1 MDLSA
6 VRPASFWWL
15 LIITSLMVASVA
27 AGLVYTLRGYI
38 PAHWQVPARALL
50 FNVRIDDRVW
60 ITMPDG
66 IRLAGTLY
74 RPRGASGP
82 LATVFIRL
90 PYNRKR
96 YGEALGDAMFFARN
110 GYAVLV
116 QDVRGK
122 FESEGEGFV
131 PWRHATG
138 DGVATLEWI
147 TQQPWSNGKVGTI
160 GCSALGELQYSLARA
175 NHPAHAAMIPG
186 AAGGAA
192 GLLAGNAE
200 YFGAFEGGVLQLAGT
215 AGWFSRHGGKMPH
228 SGSPDV
234 PGMAGVLSQLP
245 VQELVRRARP
255 GANAYDDFIGTP
267 LGDAGWND
275 LDYVTDADRI
285 TTPALVINTWG
296 DPTIESTLAIS
307 EAMRRASPQ
316 AAAHQHV
323 VIAPGNHCEYETIAG
338 MGHFGELSV
347 RNADQPYRQ
356 WYLQWFD
363 YWLRGKGDGLASLPP
378 YLYYVVGEQRWL
390 TASTWPPVQARHQR
404 WYLRSGGKAN
414 TRDGD
419 GTLGPQPDASEHSD
433 GYLYDPLDP
442 VPSRGGP
449 LCCSADPHA
458 LSGPVDQ
465 RDVET
470 RDDVLVYTSA
480 PLEAPLRIVG
490 PLRAHL
496 TVSSSVPDTDFVA
509 RLVHVWPD
517 GRATNIQ
524 EGALRARYRDG
535 IFCPTRMTPG
545 QTYQLTVDMRSIA
558 YLVPRGHR
566 LRLDIT
572 SSSFPRLERNLN
584 TGGNNYDETVP
595 ARALNRVH
603 LGGDAGSYLELPV
616 LATPEPQA

>member
-1 MDLSA
+1 MELSA

-38 PAHWQVPARALL
+38 PAHWQVPVRALL

-60 ITMPDG
+60 VTMPDG
-66 IRLAGTLY
+66 VRLAGTLY

-82 LATVFIRL
+82 LATVFIRQ
-90 PYNRKR
+90 PYDRR
-96 YGEALGDAMFFARN
+96 HYGEALGDAMFFARH

-138 DGVATLEWI
+138 DGVATLDWI
-147 TQQPWSNGKVGTI
+147 TQQSWSNGKVGTI

-175 NHPAHAAMIPG
+175 NHPAHAAMIPE

-192 GLLAGNAE
+192 GLLAGNAD
-200 YFGAFEGGVLQLAGT
+200 YFGSYEGGVMQLAGT
-215 AGWFSRHGGKMPH
+215 AGWFSRHGSKLPH
-228 SGSPDV
+228 SGSPEV
-234 PGMAGVLSQLP
+234 PGMAGMLGQVP
-245 VQELVRRARP
+245 VADLVQRARP
-255 GANAYDDFIGTP
+255 GPNSYVDVVTTP

-296 DPTIESTLAIS
+296 DPTIAGTLTIS
-307 EAMRRASPQ
+307 EATRRGSAQ
-316 AAAHQHV
+316 AGANQHV
-323 VIAPGNHCEYETIAG
+323 IIAPGNHCEHELIADTG
-338 MGHFGELSV
+338 RFGELPV
-347 RNADQPYRQ
+347 RNAEQPYRE
-356 WYLQWFD
+356 WYLKWFD
-363 YWLRGKGDGLASLPP
+363 YWLLGKGDGLASLPP
-378 YLYYVVGEQRWL
+378 YLYFVIGEQRWL
-390 TASTWPPVQARHQR
+390 SSTTWPPVQSRHQR

-414 TRDGD
+414 GRDGD
-419 GTLGPQPDASEHSD
+419 GTLGAQPDGSEHSD

-442 VPSRGGP
+442 APSRGGP

-470 RDDVLVYTSA
+470 RNDVLVYTSE
-480 PLEAPLRIVG
+480 PLEAPMRIVG

-496 TVSSSVPDTDFVA
+496 TVSSSAPDTDFVA

-535 IFCPTRMTPG
+535 IFCPTRMEPG

-566 LRLDIT
+566 IRLDVT

-584 TGGNNYDETVP
+584 TGGLNFDESVP

-603 LGGDAGSYLELPV
+603 LGGESGSYLELPV
-616 LATPEPQA
+616 LATPEPEE